1 MKTLQ
6 EMTYPELK
14 AETIRVATELKAGIN
29 VKKNIAR
36 NQEIKAE
43 VLVRAARVIADGRD
57 TPELLEKVN
66 RLTMKGR

>member
-14 AETIRVATELKAGIN
+14 AETIRVATELKAG
-29 VKKNIAR
+29 KNIKR
-36 NQEIKAE
+36 NRERHQAIKAE

-57 TPELLEKVN
+57 TPELLAKVN
-66 RLTMKGR
+66 RLTMKG